1 MYVCVGEPLCVYVP
15 IQIYIIYTIFVL
27 SFKVKMFLNKMSK
40 SYHFRVSLKFFPSP
54 GQKLHLVPD
63 HR

>member
-1 MYVCVGEPLCVYVP
+1 MCGGGDHLCVYTL

-27 SFKVKMFLNKMSK
+27 SFKIKMFLNKMSK
-40 SYHFRVSLKFFPSP
+40 SYHLRVSLKFFTSP
-54 GQKLHLVPD
+54 GQKLYLVPD